1 MKILSCHCTALAEF
15 ARFVDEYNIEEDIHN
30 KEQFIR
36 AIIKYL
42 ETAEPI
48 EDPDWL
54 EAKIPKANELCQ
66 ETLEELSL
74 RTEESIRHEASIKKL
89 MADLLEL
96 FSGYKKVSSNIETIH
111 REIRSKRIIIA
122 THMHAGDGNIH
133 VNIPVFSNDREMMKR
148 AEKTAE
154 DVMTKAVELGGV
166 VSGEHGIGI
175 TKMKFLEKNRLAEL
189 SAYRKEV
196 DPRAS

>member
-1 MKILSCHCTALAEF
+1 MNSARDFGDTCPCAPRNLSATRVH
-15 ARFVDEYNIEEDIHN
+15 
-30 KEQFIR
+30 
-36 AIIKYL
+36 IK
-42 ETAEPI
+42 
-48 EDPDWL
+48 
-54 EAKIPKANELCQ
+54 Q
-66 ETLEELSL
+66 
-74 RTEESIRHEASIKKL
+74 L

-96 FSGYKKVSSNIETIH
+96 FSGYKKVSANIEEIH

-175 TKMKFLEKNRLAEL
+175 TKMKFLEENRLRGTDSIPE
-189 SAYRKEV
+189 RG
-196 DPRAS
+196 